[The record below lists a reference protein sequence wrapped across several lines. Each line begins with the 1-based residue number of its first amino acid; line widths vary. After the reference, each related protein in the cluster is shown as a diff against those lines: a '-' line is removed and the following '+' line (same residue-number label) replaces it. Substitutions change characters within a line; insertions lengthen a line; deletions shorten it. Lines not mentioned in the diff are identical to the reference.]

1 MPLPTTTARRAAEAP
16 ILGESVGSLTT
27 TERIRLDP
35 SPAFVF
41 SASPESY
48 ELSEIDGEPV
58 YLPTIQHHPAS
69 PGSNG
74 VDKAGGLGHL
84 QANLS
89 TRGQVLIQPHQCP
102 AHLSADGRPGYLR
115 RFEGTQGM
123 VHLDAWVTVVKAPG
137 NKHVAQSTPAGQQ
150 LYRKWRLWLMETGIV
165 PFPTEDWIQRYEDRL
180 GERALRRAT
189 QAAAPEIKA
198 ERAAEADAQLKK
210 ARKARANVEEVAN
223 G

>member
-1 MPLPTTTARRAAEAP
+1 MPLPTTRRAAETAIQGEAP
-16 ILGESVGSLTT
+16 QSMLRSEKV
-27 TERIRLDP
+27 RLDP
-35 SPAFVF
+35 EPPFVF
-41 SASPESY
+41 SCSPEAY
-48 ELSEIDGEPV
+48 ELSEIDGQPV
-58 YLPTIQHHPAS
+58 YLPTIQKHEIT
-69 PGSNG
+69 PGVNG
-74 VDKAGGLGHL
+74 VDARGGRSIFE
-84 QANLS
+84 ANLNA
-89 TRGQVLIQPHQCP
+89 RGQTLIDVHRCP
-102 AHLSADGRPGYLR
+102 AELTPDNRPGYWR
-115 RFEGTQGM
+115 RYEGVAGD
-123 VHLDAWVTVVKAPG
+123 VNIEAWRQVVPAPG
-137 NKHVAQSTPAGQQ
+137 GKHVAQLTKANEQ